1 MFKTSISVTPLTTDA
16 ANAYFSNIRGQKFGT
31 DNSFLATLR
40 ALVAPRMKE
49 DETLTLSFGRSGY
62 SSSEIRSVPGD
73 RAVRAICENYDVNG
87 MTGQIIIHNLSSDT
101 DSNKVNLQVLESYFT
116 GHYMGYHRLDKVKEF
131 YRKSFNV
138 DCYINPEQKSVIVF
152 VDKLDNKKL
161 HYLQVSI
168 LAFLPWH
175 FDPAAGVS
183 ELEMELLYSLRETTS
198 EKYESCLARIAE
210 KYDFKTARIRQ
221 LLGGF
226 ETRFERI
233 ECDRVRNEITSY
245 DQQINRLN
253 DQIGTLLANRNDSC
267 IRLLGLET
275 KIANGGGESEIMDYF
290 LCNGKLYL
298 ENVTDTD
305 MYFAVK
311 DYLTY
316 FDQDMAERAINN
328 KTSFVYRNG
337 RDGEYRGMS
346 AAKMKRL
353 MTEIFLSETPRLR
366 IKFCAA
372 YRFSLSG
379 SVSPQ
384 SHHDYGYEFADA
396 MPNTHIDGFGCMG
409 NYQRPINTLLQK
421 QDYIGAIEQCIA
433 SCKSLNWGDS
443 PVMGQFMKAMWGG
456 NDYGHNNRCIELP
469 DGSVVKP
476 AEAVKWLEEQDGET
490 DEQTATPRPREETP
504 TAEADEPLFF

>member
-1 MFKTSISVTPLTTDA
+1 MFKTSIQTTPLTTDA
-16 ANAYFSNIRGQKFGT
+16 ANAFFSNINGQRFGV

-40 ALVAPRMKE
+40 ALVAPRIQE
-49 DETLTLSFGRSGY
+49 GETLTLSFGRSTY
-62 SSSEIRSVPGD
+62 SSSDILGKPGD
-73 RAVRAICENYDVNG
+73 RVVSVICKDYDLIDMRGCIV
-87 MTGQIIIHNLSSDT
+87 IHSLSSDS
-101 DSNKVNLQVLESYFT
+101 DSNKTNLKILESYFT
-116 GHYMGYHRLDKVKEF
+116 GHYTGYYRLEKIKEF

-138 DCYINPEQKSVIVF
+138 DCYVNPENKSVIVF

-161 HYLQVSI
+161 HYLQISI
-168 LAFLPWH
+168 LAFLPWY

-183 ELEMELLYSLRETTS
+183 ELEMELLYALRETTP
-198 EKYESCLARIAE
+198 EKYEACLARIAE

-221 LLGGF
+221 LLSGF
-226 ETRFERI
+226 ETRFELI
-233 ECDRVRNEITSY
+233 ECDRVRSEITSY
-245 DQQINRLN
+245 DQQINHLN
-253 DQIGTLLANRNDSC
+253 DQIGILLSSRNDSC

-290 LCNGKLYL
+290 LCNSKLCL

-305 MYFAVK
+305 MYFSVK

-328 KTSFVYRNG
+328 PNSFVYRSSREEERSSISTEG
-337 RDGEYRGMS
+337 
-346 AAKMKRL
+346 MKRL

-372 YRFSLSG
+372 YRFSLNG

-384 SHHDYGYEFADA
+384 RRHTFEHEFSDA
-396 MPNTHIDGFGCMG
+396 MPNTHIDGFACMG
-409 NYQRPINTLLQK
+409 NYVRPINTLLQK

-443 PVMGQFMKAMWGG
+443 PVMGQFMRAMWGG

-469 DGSVVKP
+469 DGKVVNP
-476 AEAVKWLEEQDGET
+476 VEAIRWLEEQDGGT
-490 DEQTATPRPREETP
+490 DGQATTSVQREEST
-504 TAEADEPLFF
+504 

>member
-1 MFKTSISVTPLTTDA
+1 MFKTNIQATPLTTDA
-16 ANAYFSNIRGQKFGT
+16 ANAYFSNITGEKFGA

-49 DETLTLSFGRSGY
+49 NETLTLSFWRSSFNAAEV
-62 SSSEIRSVPGD
+62 SSAPGNRVVD
-73 RAVRAICENYDVNG
+73 AICAGHDMDDMVG
-87 MTGQIIIHNLSSDT
+87 RIIIHNLSSDT
-101 DSNKVNLQVLESYFT
+101 ESNKANLQILESCFT
-116 GHYMGYHRLDKVKEF
+116 RQYTGYHRLEKVKEF

-138 DCYINPEQKSVIVF
+138 DCYINPERKSAIVF

-168 LAFLPWH
+168 LAFLPWY
-175 FDPAAGVS
+175 FDPADGVS

-233 ECDRVRNEITSY
+233 ECDRVRMEIANY
-245 DQQINRLN
+245 DREINRLN
-253 DQIGTLLANRNDSC
+253 DQIGSLLAERNGSC
-267 IRLLGLET
+267 IQLLGLET

-316 FDQDMAERAINN
+316 FDQDMAERIINN
-328 KTSFVYRNG
+328 RGSFVYHG
-337 RDGEYRGMS
+337 DRDGECRDMS
-346 AAKMKRL
+346 AAQMKRL

-372 YRFSLSG
+372 YRFSLNG
-379 SVSPQ
+379 NVSPQ
-384 SHHDYGYEFADA
+384 HHHTFGYEFADA
-396 MPNTHIDGFGCMG
+396 MPNTHVDGFACMG
-409 NYQRPINTLLQK
+409 NYTKTINELLK
-421 QDYIGAIEQCIA
+421 NHNYISAIEQCVA

-443 PVMGQFMKAMWGG
+443 PVMKQFMKAMWGE

-476 AEAVKWLEEQDGET
+476 VEAVKWLEGQDGEA
-490 DEQTATPRPREETP
+490 DEQAAAPTEE
-504 TAEADEPLFF
+504 A